1 MDALLVYIV
10 RCIIMILGIW
20 IVSLILGKKSLLQF
34 TAYDIG
40 ILMIISNVVAQPLV
54 NKDTF
59 KTAVGI
65 IILALSIIIIGKMSL
80 KKKFYRM
87 DYTPSILVA
96 NGIINKEELRK
107 NHMSIYSLLS
117 LLRVQGYSKVSD
129 VNFAV
134 LELGGSI
141 SVIPKN
147 SAKPVTVKDMN
158 LPVPEEGFT
167 FPVIMDGVV
176 YLDMLEAANVTE
188 KWLKEEL
195 GKNFKCE
202 PGDAFYAEVDS
213 SKTLYVN
220 LYSQS
225 EKNDVNLG

>member
-10 RCIIMILGIW
+10 RCIIMILAIW

-59 KTAVGI
+59 KTAVGV
-65 IILALSIIIIGKMSL
+65 IILALSIVIIGKMSL
-80 KKKFYRM
+80 KKRFYRM

-117 LLRVQGYSKVSD
+117 LLRVQGYAKVSD

-134 LELGGSI
+134 LELGGNI

-167 FPVIMDGVV
+167 FPVIMDGAV
-176 YLDMLEAANVTE
+176 YPDMLEAAGVTD
-188 KWLKEEL
+188 KWLRDEL
-195 GKNFKCE
+195 RKSFQCE
-202 PGDAFYAEVDS
+202 PEDVFYAEVDS
-213 SKTLYVN
+213 GRTLYIN